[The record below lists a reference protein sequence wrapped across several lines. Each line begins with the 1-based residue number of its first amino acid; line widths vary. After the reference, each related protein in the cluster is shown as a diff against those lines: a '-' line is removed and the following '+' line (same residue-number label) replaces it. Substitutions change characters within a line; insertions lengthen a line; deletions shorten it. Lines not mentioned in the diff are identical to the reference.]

1 MRNATLTPGGKRDP
15 TQGNIVGHNA
25 GGPPRVPQECFSKQ
39 HPWATA
45 DSGSDRAI
53 IMFVASRT
61 LSKCRP
67 CCCHSE
73 DLNGCVGLKHSR
85 GFPEFSYSFQFFPTT
100 DTNGFPTDTAFLEL
114 NPAWASYRVFL
125 GRDVANT
132 IMSVT
137 HNHSCNV
144 YNTSLVGSLLS
155 FLLHKGET

>member
-1 MRNATLTPGGKRDP
+1 MWVHGEQPLLRNAALTPGGKRDP

-85 GFPEFSYSFQFFPTT
+85 DFPEFSYNRYHWF
-100 DTNGFPTDTAFLEL
+100 
-114 NPAWASYRVFL
+114 SYRHSFPRVEPSMGFL
-125 GRDVANT
+125 Q
-132 IMSVT
+132 SVSRARCSK
-137 HNHSCNV
+137 HDNV
-144 YNTSLVGSLLS
+144 SHPQS
-155 FLLHKGET
+155 FLQRL

>member
-15 TQGNIVGHNA
+15 TQGDIVGHNA

-85 GFPEFSYSFQFFPTT
+85 GFPEFSYSFQS
-100 DTNGFPTDTAFLEL
+100 FLY
-114 NPAWASYRVFL
+114 NRYQWFSYRHSFPRVKPSMGFL
-125 GRDVANT
+125 Q
-132 IMSVT
+132 SVSRARCSK
-137 HNHSCNV
+137 HDNV
-144 YNTSLVGSLLS
+144 SHPQS
-155 FLLHKGET
+155 FLQRL